1 MNKGRQDYSKTREG
15 KITGAGPREE
25 SLQVSNW
32 GDGKGDYARTQ
43 WPEARITGDKIA
55 TGKGYFKCTHIFQR
69 ADQVTEIMNLILA
82 ISHFSRLGSP
92 LVVQP
97 RPLVG
102 GSVSTRGHEEW
113 EDIWNLQFLFPLLIS
128 RSEGREKGLP
138 WTVSDWKHPWH
149 SRLLRGRKKRL
160 FFFFAD
166 LKVIL

>member
-1 MNKGRQDYSKTREG
+1 MERE
-15 KITGAGPREE
+15 ITPERSGQKQE
-25 SLQVSNW
+25 SLETKSPQAKVISN
-32 GDGKGDYARTQ
+32 A
-43 WPEARITGDKIA
+43 
-55 TGKGYFKCTHIFQR
+55 HIFQR

-128 RSEGREKGLP
+128 QSEGREKGLP
-138 WTVSDWKHPWH
+138 WTVSD
-149 SRLLRGRKKRL
+149 
-160 FFFFAD
+160 
-166 LKVIL
+166 